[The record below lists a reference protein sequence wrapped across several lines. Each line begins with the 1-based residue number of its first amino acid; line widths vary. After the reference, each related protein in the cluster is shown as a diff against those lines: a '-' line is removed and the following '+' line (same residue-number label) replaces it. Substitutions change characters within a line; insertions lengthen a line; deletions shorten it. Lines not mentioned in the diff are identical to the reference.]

1 MISALI
7 TIVVLISISSIF
19 LAKRKRLKLLQTV
32 QNTDLKKEF
41 VVYNKLL
48 DEYVSGDM
56 LERQLAHIEKMQ
68 KLDIHERAQKQIL
81 DLQNYRMVNSLETFN
96 LCLELIRNNPF
107 LADMLKEVNED
118 EGAVILKN
126 TTGLDDVQFKN
137 NLPMLKQAVAM
148 VKSDKLLPKAV

>member
-1 MISALI
+1 MISTLI
-7 TIVVLISISSIF
+7 TIVVLISISGIF
-19 LAKRKRLKLLQTV
+19 LAKRKRSKLLQTV

-41 VVYNKLL
+41 SVYNKLL
-48 DEYVSGDM
+48 DEYVSDDM
-56 LERQLAHIEKMQ
+56 LKRQLAHIEKMQ